1 MPPTLLGISRDELDL
16 AALVRL
22 VTESGDQAP
31 GRDGAV
37 VTFLGTVR
45 GENLGRRV
53 VQLEYQAYEPLAVR
67 AFEIIGAEVSDIW
80 PEARLGLHHRIGT
93 LRPGEVSVAIAAAS
107 PHRAEAFEACRY
119 AIERVKQIAPI
130 WKREIFEG
138 GEAWIEGA
146 TADPS
151 DSAARQAAVERA
163 CR

>member
-1 MPPTLLGISRDELDL
+1 MPQTLLGITRDTLDL
-16 AALVRL
+16 AILVGSI
-22 VTESGDQAP
+22 TESADQPP
-31 GRDGAV
+31 GRHGAI

-67 AFEIIGAEVSDIW
+67 AFEIIASEIADAW
-80 PEARLGLHHRIGT
+80 PGTRLALHHRIGT
-93 LRPGEVSVAIAAAS
+93 LRPGEISVAIAAAAE
-107 PHRAEAFEACRY
+107 HRAEGFQACRY

-146 TADPS
+146 TADPA
-151 DSAARQAAVERA
+151 DSAARQIAYERA

>member
-1 MPPTLLGISRDELDL
+1 MPPTLLSITRDELDL

-22 VTESGDQAP
+22 VTEHSDEPP
-31 GRDGAV
+31 GRHGAV

-53 VQLEYQAYEPLAVR
+53 LELEYQAYEPLAVR
-67 AFEIIGAEVSDIW
+67 AFEIIAAEVADTW
-80 PEARLGLHHRIGT
+80 PAARLALQHRIGT
-93 LRPGEVSVAIAAAS
+93 LRPGEGSVAIAAAS
-107 PHRAEAFEACRY
+107 PHRAEAFKACRY

-138 GEAWIEGA
+138 GDAWIEGA

-151 DSAARQAAVERA
+151 DSVARRAARERA

>member
-1 MPPTLLGISRDELDL
+1 MRPTLLSITRDELDL

-22 VTESGDQAP
+22 VTEHSDEPP
-31 GRDGAV
+31 GRHGAV

-53 VQLEYQAYEPLAVR
+53 LELEYQAYEPLAVR
-67 AFEIIGAEVSDIW
+67 AFEIIAAEATEAW
-80 PEARLGLHHRIGT
+80 PAALLALHHRIGT
-93 LRPGEVSVAIAAAS
+93 LRPGDVSVAMAVAS
-107 PHRAEAFEACRY
+107 PHRAEAFKACRY

-151 DSAARQAAVERA
+151 DSVARRAARERA

>member
-1 MPPTLLGISRDELDL
+1 MRPTLLSITRDELDL

-22 VTESGDQAP
+22 VTEHSDEPP
-31 GRDGAV
+31 GRHGAV

-53 VQLEYQAYEPLAVR
+53 LELEYQAYEPLAVR
-67 AFEIIGAEVSDIW
+67 AFEIIAAEAAEAW
-80 PEARLGLHHRIGT
+80 PAALLALHHRIGT
-93 LRPGEVSVAIAAAS
+93 LRPGDVSVAMAVAS
-107 PHRAEAFEACRY
+107 PHRAEAFKACRY

-151 DSAARQAAVERA
+151 DSVARRAARERA